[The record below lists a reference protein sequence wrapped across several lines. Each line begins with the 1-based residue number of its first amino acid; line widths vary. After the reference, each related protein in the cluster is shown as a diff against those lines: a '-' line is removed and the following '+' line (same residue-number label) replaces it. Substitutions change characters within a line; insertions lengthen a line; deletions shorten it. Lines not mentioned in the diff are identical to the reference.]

1 MLGLTKTDPATVGFN
16 EIFSA
21 ASRGVEHSAGDV
33 PNGGA
38 AKRPSFWPILTFVG
52 FIFATPYLLMKL
64 IGQVST
70 AAIEEC
76 KLIYTKKISIQSY
89 NLYLHILINS
99 FII

>member
-1 MLGLTKTDPATVGFN
+1 MGMTKTDPATVGFN

-21 ASRGVEHSAGDV
+21 ASKGIETRPGEL
-33 PNGGA
+33 PGGA
-38 AKRPSFWPILTFVG
+38 NKRPSFWPILTFLG

-76 KLIYTKKISIQSY
+76 KRDGRV
-89 NLYLHILINS
+89 S
-99 FII
+99 FRPQIVIFSL